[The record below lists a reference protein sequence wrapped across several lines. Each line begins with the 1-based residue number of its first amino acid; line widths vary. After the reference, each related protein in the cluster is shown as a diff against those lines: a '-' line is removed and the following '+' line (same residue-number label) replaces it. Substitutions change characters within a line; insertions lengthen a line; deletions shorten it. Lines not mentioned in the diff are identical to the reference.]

1 MRLMLKSF
9 LGYIKSTILLLT
21 IQGAEILF
29 KALKEGE
36 GEEVL
41 VILPYRSGYNPFIGL
56 PIPLYV
62 KIIEA
67 YIS

>member
-36 GEEVL
+36 EVL